1 MSASTLA
8 ETSEDEDDEARA
20 PSRGWGDWDTVA
32 RSQDSVTEEGIRL
45 MRKGMAFA
53 MEDRNS
59 SATEK
64 WRPVFV
70 VPNSLTHPDKAE
82 VFDARSIAIDE
93 PSRGVR
99 QGLLPTS
106 DLLEQWGASA
116 LYRSPNLRPAPRD
129 RGASPSKQKQM
140 SSSGAGSKGSEQ
152 QLQLKQGDDQPQQSR
167 QQQQPP
173 LQQVVAGAAHSGQR

>member
-1 MSASTLA
+1 MLVA
-8 ETSEDEDDEARA
+8 ETSEDEDDEAHA

-99 QGLLPTS
+99 LGLLPTS
-106 DLLEQWGASA
+106 DLLEQWGPSA

-140 SSSGAGSKGSEQ
+140 SSSGAGSKGGEQ
-152 QLQLKQGDDQPQQSR
+152 QLQLKQGDDQPQQSQ